1 MTAPGASEHICYAYM
16 KRTTIF
22 LPDELHERL
31 RQEAFREHLSMA
43 QVIRMR
49 LEHPLGRRKKPK
61 ADPLLK
67 VAGICSGPVLS
78 ERIDEELYGD

>member
-1 MTAPGASEHICYAYM
+1 M

-22 LPDELHERL
+22 LPDELHEQL
-31 RQEAFREHLSMA
+31 RQEAFHSRLSMA
-43 QVIRMR
+43 QIIRLR
-49 LEHPLGRRKKPK
+49 LETPAPRTSKSKPK

-67 VAGICSGPVLS
+67 VAGICGGPLLS